1 MTPNSQCRETLRCT
15 IVMTEPNEWEARIQ
29 EIIEGFPDPYKEEI
43 LELYIE
49 WIETNPDQQLYQN
62 WADYCSKI
70 DAHEALYT
78 ERRVYLKRV
87 TNELRVMEIPLKR
100 WQKVAKALAAVASIF
115 LVVFLAISRAMR
127 VTE

>member
-1 MTPNSQCRETLRCT
+1 
-15 IVMTEPNEWEARIQ
+15 MTEPNEWKARIQ

-49 WIETNPDQQLYQN
+49 WIETNPDQPLYQN
-62 WADYCSKI
+62 WAEYSSKI
-70 DAHEALYT
+70 DDQEALYT